1 MYWRKSTA
9 RPRCWCASS
18 KTDADGRGAT
28 LYLARDT
35 VQLVKTWLDRGG
47 VDEGRVFRSV
57 RKDATVGEQLD
68 ASQVPRIYKRMA
80 RRAGLP
86 GDIVDALAGHSTRV
100 GPVQDMIASGIALPA
115 ILQSGRW
122 QTTRMVHRYG
132 ERLLA
137 RRSGAAQLAERQQR

>member
-1 MYWRKSTA
+1 M
-9 RPRCWCASS
+9 
-18 KTDADGRGAT
+18 
-28 LYLARDT
+28 
-35 VQLVKTWLDRGG
+35 
-47 VDEGRVFRSV
+47 
-57 RKDATVGEQLD
+57 
-68 ASQVPRIYKRMA
+68 PRIYKRMA
-80 RRAGLP
+80 RHAGLP
-86 GDIVDALAGHSTRV
+86 DDIVDALAGHSTRV